1 MGRRRE
7 IEETASQVQFGD
19 RWIDAA
25 ALSQETL
32 EWLDW
37 YNRLSEEER
46 LAVSA
51 IPADLL
57 EESGIS
63 GTEDAAAN

>member
-1 MGRRRE
+1 
-7 IEETASQVQFGD
+7 
-19 RWIDAA
+19 
-25 ALSQETL
+25 L

-37 YNRLSEEER
+37 YNSLSEEDQ

-57 EESGIS
+57 DESGIS
-63 GTEDAAAN
+63 GTEDTETTAN

>member
-1 MGRRRE
+1 ME
-7 IEETASQVQFGD
+7 KTEETASQVRFGD
-19 RWIDAA
+19 NWINEAN
-25 ALSQETL
+25 LSQETL

-37 YNRLSEEER
+37 YNSLPEEEQ

-63 GTEDAAAN
+63 GTEDAAAATD